1 MRKIAGDAKN
11 IRALL
16 GGAKYAIDYF
26 QREYRWQEKQIT
38 ELLTDL
44 ASKFLEDYDPADERS
59 AVERYGHYFLGSI
72 IISEKEGQK
81 YLIDGQQRLT
91 SLTLLLIFLHH
102 ALADEEH
109 RKQLADLIFS
119 QRYGK
124 RSFNL
129 NVSDRE
135 PAMEALYSKTP
146 FDEHAQ
152 SESIVNILGRYRDIE
167 EEFPKELLN
176 GALPYFTDWLIENV
190 HLVEITAYSDDDA
203 YTIFETMNDRGLSLT
218 PTEMLKGYL
227 LTNIDDE
234 KARVRATDVWRQ
246 RIADLQSLGREEDA
260 DAIKSWLRSQYA
272 QSIRERKAGATPQD
286 FDLIGTEFHRWV
298 HDHEEDLGLG
308 NSAAFAGLIERD
320 FSFYAKQYRRI
331 REAGETLTKG
341 LECIHYNALTRF
353 TLQYPVLLAPL
364 RIEDKEDELLRK
376 LRAVSRYLDILI
388 ARRMWNFRATDY
400 STVQYAMFVVM
411 RDIRGKGAE
420 EVADILTDKLVE
432 EKEIYFSENERFHLT
447 GGNTRQMRL
456 ILARFTAYLEAQC
469 GQDVHFAEY
478 VERRGKKGYDIEH
491 IWANH
496 ADRHREEFPH
506 AADFQDYRNR
516 VGGLLLLPKAFNQSY
531 GDLPYTDKLKHY
543 RGQNLLAQM
552 LCADTY
558 QHNPGLRRFLEASGL
573 DFQAHA
579 AFRKADI
586 ETRSELYRKL
596 AEAIWN
602 PALIRKDAR
611 A

>member
-1 MRKIAGDAKN
+1 MRKIAGDAKS

-16 GGAKYAIDYF
+16 SGAKYGIDYF
-26 QREYRWQEKQIT
+26 QREYRWQEKQIA

-44 ASKFLEDYDPADERS
+44 ANKFLEDFAPSHERS

-72 IISEKEGQK
+72 IISDKDGQK

-102 ALADEEH
+102 KLSDEEQ

-119 QRYGK
+119 QKYGK

-129 NVSDRE
+129 NVPDRE
-135 PAMEALYSKTP
+135 PAMDALYSKIA
-146 FDEHAQ
+146 FDEQ
-152 SESIVNILGRYRDIE
+152 GQPESVVNIMGRYRDIE

-176 GALPYFTDWLIENV
+176 GALAYFADWLIENV

-227 LTNIDDE
+227 LTNITDE
-234 KARVRATDVWRQ
+234 KARERATDIWRQ
-246 RIADLQSLGREEDA
+246 RIADLQELGKEEDA
-260 DAIKSWLRSQYA
+260 DAIKAWLRSQHA
-272 QSIRERKAGATPQD
+272 QSIRERKAGASPQD

-298 HDHEEDLGLG
+298 HEHEDDLGLV
-308 NSAAFAGLIERD
+308 NSVAFSQLIERE
-320 FSFYAKQYRRI
+320 FSFYARQYLRI
-331 REAGETLTKG
+331 RQAGETLTKG
-341 LECIHYNALTRF
+341 LECIHYNALTKF

-364 RIEDKEDELLRK
+364 RIEDKEEEILCK
-376 LRAVSRYLDILI
+376 LRVVSRYLDILI

-400 STVQYAMFVVM
+400 STVQYAMFVAM
-411 RDIRGKGAE
+411 RDIRGKGAAE
-420 EVADILTDKLVE
+420 MAGILTAKLAE
-432 EKEIYFSENERFHLT
+432 EKDIYFANNERFHLT
-447 GGNTRQMRL
+447 GSNTRQVRL

-469 GQDVHFAEY
+469 GQEVHFAEY

-496 ADRHREEFPH
+496 ADRHKDEFEH
-506 AADFQDYRNR
+506 TADFQEYRNR

-531 GDLPYTDKLKHY
+531 GDLPYDAKLKHY
-543 RGQNLLAQM
+543 RGQNLLAQT

-558 QHNPGLRRFLEASGL
+558 EHNPGLKRFLETSGL
-573 DFQAHA
+573 EFRPHP
-579 AFRKADI
+579 AFKKADI
-586 ETRSELYRKL
+586 EARSELYRKL
-596 AEAIWN
+596 AEAIWD
-602 PALIRKDAR
+602 PALIARDAG

>member
-16 GGAKYAIDYF
+16 GGAKYGIDYF
-26 QREYRWQEKQIT
+26 QREYRWQEKQIA

-44 ASKFLEDYDPADERS
+44 ANKFLVDFDPQDERS

-102 ALADEEH
+102 MLNDEEQ

-119 QRYGK
+119 QKFGK

-129 NVSDRE
+129 NVPDRE
-135 PAMEALYSKTP
+135 PAMEALYSQAT
-146 FDEHAQ
+146 FDEQ
-152 SESIVNILGRYRDIE
+152 GQTESIVNILGRYRDIE
-167 EEFPKELLN
+167 EEFPKELLD
-176 GALPYFTDWLIENV
+176 GALPYFADWLIENV

-218 PTEMLKGYL
+218 PTEMMKGYL
-227 LTNIDDE
+227 LTNIVDE
-234 KARVRATDVWRQ
+234 KARIRATDTWRQ
-246 RIADLQSLGREEDA
+246 RIAELQSLGKEEDA
-260 DAIKSWLRSQYA
+260 DAIKAWLRSQHA
-272 QSIRERKAGATPQD
+272 QSIRERKAGASPQD
-286 FDLIGTEFHRWV
+286 FDLIGTEFHRWM
-298 HDHEEDLGLG
+298 HDHEDDLGLT
-308 NSAAFAGLIERD
+308 NSAAFAGLIDRD

-341 LECIHYNALTRF
+341 LECIRYNALTRF

-364 RIEDKEDELLRK
+364 RIADKDEEILRK

-411 RDIRGKGAE
+411 RDIRGQSAAK
-420 EVADILTDKLVE
+420 VADVLTAKLDE
-432 EKEIYFSENERFHLT
+432 EKDIFFSNNERFHLT

-456 ILARFTAYLEAQC
+456 ILARFTAYLEAAC
-469 GQDVHFAEY
+469 GQDVHFADY
-478 VERRGKKGYDIEH
+478 VERRGKKGYDVEH

-496 ADRHREEFPH
+496 AGRHKDEFEH

-516 VGGLLLLPKAFNQSY
+516 VGGSCF
-531 GDLPYTDKLKHY
+531 
-543 RGQNLLAQM
+543 
-552 LCADTY
+552 C
-558 QHNPGLRRFLEASGL
+558 LRRSTSPLAICPTTISSSTT
-573 DFQAHA
+573 A
-579 AFRKADI
+579 ARTSWRRHCAPTPMSTI
-586 ETRSELYRKL
+586 PVYAGS
-596 AEAIWN
+596 
-602 PALIRKDAR
+602 
-611 A
+611 